1 MLPYANPWR
10 DFHPKGRGASVSVV
24 EVCRKGRVVSNVT
37 LGRTRPSHV
46 VARVRDALAD
56 LAQCVYQYPEFTVV
70 EI

>member
-10 DFHPKGRGASVSVV
+10 DFRPKRCRACVSVV
-24 EVCRKGRVVSNVT
+24 EVYQMRRVVSNVT
-37 LGRTRPSHV
+37 LGRTCLLYV

-56 LAQCVYQYPEFTVV
+56 LAQCVYQDPEFTVV